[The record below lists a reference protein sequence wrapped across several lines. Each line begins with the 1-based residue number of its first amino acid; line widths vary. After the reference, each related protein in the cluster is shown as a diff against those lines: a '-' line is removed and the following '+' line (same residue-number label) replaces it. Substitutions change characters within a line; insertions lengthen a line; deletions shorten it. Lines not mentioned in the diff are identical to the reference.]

1 MYIGEVIKRYRS
13 EHKLSMQDFANIS
26 GLSKAYIGLL
36 EKIYNSSNGQPIA
49 PSIPKVKAIAN
60 AMGMELDELLQV
72 IDGNQPVTVNTNQ
85 QQDDINFNKSF
96 NIFNYA
102 HYPVGISAGQLQEVD
117 SLYNVPKIP
126 IPDVMMGRYARNKN
140 ICIMHVNGESM
151 NNVIDDGAVIAV
163 QRNIELS
170 QLKNGDIVV
179 ADNGKGE
186 YTVKRF
192 YLQEDGV
199 VLLRPDSSNISFT
212 DIKIDIKNGEQVN
225 IFGKVVIYN
234 VIL

>member
-1 MYIGEVIKRYRS
+1 MDSRGIDRNKICADLNLKYTTFTDWINAKTYPRIDKIE
-13 EHKLSMQDFANIS
+13 LMANYFGIS
-26 GLSKAYIGLL
+26 KSDLVEDKSTHPQ
-36 EKIYNSSNGQPIA
+36 E
-49 PSIPKVKAIAN
+49 
-60 AMGMELDELLQV
+60 
-72 IDGNQPVTVNTNQ
+72 
-85 QQDDINFNKSF
+85 DDINFNKSF

>member
-1 MYIGEVIKRYRS
+1 MSTLGNKEIMAKNIRYYMDSRGIDRNKICADLNLKYTTFTDWINAKTYPRIDKI
-13 EHKLSMQDFANIS
+13 ELMANYFGIS
-26 GLSKAYIGLL
+26 KSDLVEDKST
-36 EKIYNSSNGQPIA
+36 QP
-49 PSIPKVKAIAN
+49 
-60 AMGMELDELLQV
+60 
-72 IDGNQPVTVNTNQ
+72 

-151 NNVIDDGAVIAV
+151 NNVIEDGAVIAV
-163 QRNIELS
+163 QRNIEVS

-179 ADNGKGE
+179 ADNGNGE

-192 YLQEDGV
+192 YLQADGV
-199 VLLRPDSSNISFT
+199 VLLRPNSSNISFT

-225 IFGKVVIYN
+225 IFGKVVIYS

>member
-1 MYIGEVIKRYRS
+1 MNTGQRIKELRK
-13 EHKLSMQDFANIS
+13 KLNIS
-26 GLSKAYIGLL
+26 VDEMADKLGKNRATIYRYESNDIENMPASILEPLARILNTTPAELMGWTASDNKKIVKFHNFASVEGL
-36 EKIYNSSNGQPIA
+36 
-49 PSIPKVKAIAN
+49 
-60 AMGMELDELLQV
+60 
-72 IDGNQPVTVNTNQ
+72 
-85 QQDDINFNKSF
+85 
-96 NIFNYA
+96 FNYA

-179 ADNGKGE
+179 ADSGKGE

>member
-1 MYIGEVIKRYRS
+1 MSTLGNKEIMAKNIRYYMDSRGIDRNKICADLNLKYTTFTDWINAKTYPRIDKI
-13 EHKLSMQDFANIS
+13 ELMANYFGIS
-26 GLSKAYIGLL
+26 KSDLVEDKSTHPQ
-36 EKIYNSSNGQPIA
+36 E
-49 PSIPKVKAIAN
+49 
-60 AMGMELDELLQV
+60 
-72 IDGNQPVTVNTNQ
+72 
-85 QQDDINFNKSF
+85 DDINFNKSF

-151 NNVIDDGAVIAV
+151 NNVINDGAIIAV

-199 VLLRPDSSNISFT
+199 VLLRPDSSNVSFT

>member
-1 MYIGEVIKRYRS
+1 MTTT
-13 EHKLSMQDFANIS
+13 
-26 GLSKAYIGLL
+26 
-36 EKIYNSSNGQPIA
+36 P
-49 PSIPKVKAIAN
+49 PSIGNKEIMAKNIRYYMDSRGIDRNKICADLNLKYTTFTDWINAKTYPRIDKIELMAN
-60 AMGMELDELLQV
+60 YFGISKSDLVEDKSTHPQE
-72 IDGNQPVTVNTNQ
+72 
-85 QQDDINFNKSF
+85 DDINFNKSF

>member
-1 MYIGEVIKRYRS
+1 MSTLGNKEIMAKNIRYYMDSRGIDRNKICADLNLKYTTFTDWINAKTYPRIDKI
-13 EHKLSMQDFANIS
+13 ELMANYFGIS
-26 GLSKAYIGLL
+26 KSDLVEDK
-36 EKIYNSSNGQPIA
+36 
-49 PSIPKVKAIAN
+49 SIHPQ
-60 AMGMELDELLQV
+60 E
-72 IDGNQPVTVNTNQ
+72 
-85 QQDDINFNKSF
+85 DDINFNKSF
-96 NIFNYA
+96 NIFNYD

-140 ICIMHVNGESM
+140 ICIMHVNGESI

>member
-1 MYIGEVIKRYRS
+1 
-13 EHKLSMQDFANIS
+13 
-26 GLSKAYIGLL
+26 
-36 EKIYNSSNGQPIA
+36 
-49 PSIPKVKAIAN
+49 
-60 AMGMELDELLQV
+60 
-72 IDGNQPVTVNTNQ
+72 
-85 QQDDINFNKSF
+85 
-96 NIFNYA
+96 
-102 HYPVGISAGQLQEVD
+102 
-117 SLYNVPKIP
+117 
-126 IPDVMMGRYARNKN
+126 
-140 ICIMHVNGESM
+140 MHVNGESM
-151 NNVIDDGAVIAV
+151 NNVINDGAIIAV